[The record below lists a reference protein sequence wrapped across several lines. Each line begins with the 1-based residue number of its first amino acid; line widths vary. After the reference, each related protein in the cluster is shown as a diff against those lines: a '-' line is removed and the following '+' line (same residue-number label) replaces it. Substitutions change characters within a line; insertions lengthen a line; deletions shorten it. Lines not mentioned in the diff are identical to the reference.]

1 MEDWLPI
8 YDNPMYAV
16 SNLGNVKNRLTDKLL
31 KVYPSR
37 LLTIRRV
44 SQRHLANIGNLL
56 SQIVYIPT
64 MTVNGKR
71 RRKYYIN
78 DLKHAYHLARVL
90 IENNN
95 PARYVE

>member
-8 YDNPMYAV
+8 NGNPQYAV

-44 SQRHLANIGNLL
+44 SQRHLANISRLL
-56 SQIVYIPT
+56 SKIIYIPVP
-64 MTVNGKR
+64 TVNGKR
-71 RRKYYIN
+71 RQKFYI
-78 DLKHAYHLARVL
+78 DELRHAYILARVL
-90 IENNN
+90 LENNN
-95 PARYVE
+95 PIIYIE